1 MTVRTRQDKVEIY
14 HPTVHERTAI
24 VDAYHRRAAVAAV
37 DDGDSRAEWRRTVR
51 CRHSIHDLATRSLP
65 VAVDRD
71 GPHPGFLLCLSG
83 HKRRVR
89 S

>member
-37 DDGDSRAEWRRTVR
+37 DDGDSRAEWHRTVR